1 MTKEVLNIY
10 QKLIN
15 IREEFHKLELTKSGK
30 NKFANYDYFELK
42 DFIPSVVKLLHKHG
56 AVTLFNIDELQA
68 TLTLINTENTE
79 DRTTFSTPVA
89 DASGKGQ
96 LAIQSLGSQ
105 HTYLK
110 RYLYINLLDIV
121 ESDGIDGLAPEQKVD
136 TQPQTKVIIATAKQ
150 IETIEKL
157 YTDEEIET
165 MQTRMGKTINNITVQ
180 EASKM
185 IKARS
190 GK

>member
-1 MTKEVLNIY
+1 
-10 QKLIN
+10 
-15 IREEFHKLELTKSGK
+15 
-30 NKFANYDYFELK
+30 
-42 DFIPSVVKLLHKHG
+42 LLHKHG
-56 AVTLFNIDELQA
+56 AVTLFNIDEVQA

-79 DRTTFSTPVA
+79 DKITFSTPVA

-121 ESDGIDGLAPEQKVD
+121 ESDGIDGLGPEQKGD
-136 TQPQTKVIIATAKQ
+136 TQPQPKVTIATAKQ

-190 GK
+190 AK